1 MYWVQNSLEC
11 KEEATL
17 PVLSSPSVC
26 FKSGAVRCSHVMTST
41 FFLWVSAAS
50 HGLKC
55 LDPMFFFFPSQG
67 LATVAMA
74 SFTRAQPMLQH
85 PGFPARSGVT
95 RCAWVWDPP
104 NGELCSRFAFLRSF
118 PKSGSPV
125 LVKGMRREQV
135 AFILELTG
143 VLQPHHISICKFRF
157 LCQHALSVI
166 LAGDWKSV
174 SRKDSVLLH
183 SFGCFFHFV
192 LLLIGGK
199 IMLKH

>member
-1 MYWVQNSLEC
+1 MYWVQNPLEC

-17 PVLSSPSVC
+17 PVSSSPSVC

-41 FFLWVSAAS
+41 LFLQVSAAR

-55 LDPMFFFFPSQG
+55 LDPMFFFSPPRDLLQWQWPVLPGHSQCYSIRDS
-67 LATVAMA
+67 LPEVEW
-74 SFTRAQPMLQH
+74 
-85 PGFPARSGVT
+85 PGVH
-95 RCAWVWDPP
+95 WVWDPP
-104 NGELCSRFAFLRSF
+104 NGELCSRFAFPRSF

-125 LVKGMRREQV
+125 LVKGMSREQV

-143 VLQPHHISICKFRF
+143 VLQPHHILICKFCF

-174 SRKDSVLLH
+174 SRKTLS
-183 SFGCFFHFV
+183 CFTPLGVFFI
-192 LLLIGGK
+192 LFY
-199 IMLKH
+199 